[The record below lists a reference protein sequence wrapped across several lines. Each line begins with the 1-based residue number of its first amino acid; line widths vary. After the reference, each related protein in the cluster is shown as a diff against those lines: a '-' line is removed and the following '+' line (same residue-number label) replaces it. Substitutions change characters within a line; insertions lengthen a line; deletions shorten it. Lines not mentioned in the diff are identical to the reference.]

1 MDDKEET
8 SEESVCWSEL
18 QESAEDHRMEG
29 PGAFKAQSKGQQTV
43 SGEVHSFYENT
54 WMCEFILEHELQL
67 FKGRR
72 MKRKVYCRDTESGK
86 GSCLQI
92 WVEWECIPSEAGS
105 QGWEEFLNK

>member
-1 MDDKEET
+1 MDDKEEIA
-8 SEESVCWSEL
+8 EESVCRSEL
-18 QESAEDHRMEG
+18 QESAGDHRVEG

-72 MKRKVYCRDTESGK
+72 MKRKVFCRDTELGK
-86 GSCLQI
+86 GSCLEI
-92 WVEWECIPSEAGS
+92 WMEWEHIPSEAGS
-105 QGWEEFLNK
+105 QAGRSF